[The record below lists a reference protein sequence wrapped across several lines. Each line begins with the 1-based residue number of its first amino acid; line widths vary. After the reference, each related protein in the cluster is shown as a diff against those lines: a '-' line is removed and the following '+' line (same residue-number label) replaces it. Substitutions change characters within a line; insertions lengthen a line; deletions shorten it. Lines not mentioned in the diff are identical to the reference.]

1 MKTSCPK
8 DVLEFKCLSSP
19 DNFFLIY
26 CRIKEDVNVKGSGA
40 LYKTSV
46 GVSDMRNLRELKQR
60 LRRRQWERRKA
71 IGLGPVY
78 KEGG

>member
-1 MKTSCPK
+1 MKTACPK
-8 DVLEFKCLSSP
+8 DVLEFKSLSSP

-46 GVSDMRNLRELKQR
+46 GVSDIRDLRDLKQL
-60 LRRRQWERRKA
+60 LRRRRRVT
-71 IGLGPVY
+71 LL
-78 KEGG
+78 EC